1 MEVTSTSAASAAAAT
16 PATTPTASPQ
26 TLDYSAFLRLLIAQL
41 KNQDPTKP
49 MDSAQFMGQLAAF
62 SGVEQAMKTN
72 AKLDALM
79 SASTLSQ
86 AEAFIGRVVASAD
99 GTVAGEV
106 VAVKVTSEGPLA
118 ILDNGAQVLLQPGIT
133 VA

>member
-1 MEVTSTSAASAAAAT
+1 MEVTSTSAASAAAT
-16 PATTPTASPQ
+16 SATTAAASPQ

-62 SGVEQAMKTN
+62 SSVEQAMKTN

-79 SASTLSQ
+79 SASALSQ

-99 GTVAGEV
+99 GTIAGEV
-106 VAVKVTSEGPLA
+106 VAVRVTSQGPLA
-118 ILDNGAQVLLQPGIT
+118 ILDNGAQVLLEPGIT